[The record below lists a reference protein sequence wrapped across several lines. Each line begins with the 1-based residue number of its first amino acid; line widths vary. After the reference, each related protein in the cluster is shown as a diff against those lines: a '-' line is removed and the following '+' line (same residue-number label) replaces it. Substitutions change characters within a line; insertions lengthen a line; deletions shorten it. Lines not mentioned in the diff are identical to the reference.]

1 MTEITNPL
9 PSDPS
14 GASTTEGESTT
25 VNGAQSLLDA
35 GSTGTEEGPGGIPAS
50 LVGQDKAGDDVDP
63 PAAAQQGTDPGGN
76 ISSDNDAMSPV
87 DTGSPQANSAGRGET
102 AAGAQ
107 TFSSG
112 R

>member
-35 GSTGTEEGPGGIPAS
+35 GATGTEEGPGGIPAA
-50 LVGQDKAGDDVDP
+50 LVGHDKAGDEVAR
-63 PAAAQQGTDPGGN
+63 PAAAQPGTDPGGD
-76 ISSDNDAMSPV
+76 ISSDNDAMSPA
-87 DTGSPQANSAGRGET
+87 DTGSPQANSAGRGES
-102 AAGAQ
+102 AAGSQ
-107 TFSSG
+107 TFTSG